1 MIRSTKIPVITVAG
15 TALAMALSAG
25 AAFAQDE
32 AAPHP
37 AHIHAG
43 TCAELGDIV
52 IPLNDVAEPMGDR
65 VGNEMATSPRISV
78 TGTEA
83 PLSDITGAEHAV
95 NVHLSA
101 DELGTYIACGEVGG
115 TLTEDG
121 TLAFRLH
128 EMTDS
133 GNQGVAWLSG
143 GDSDGTTV
151 TVLLWEGQQSMEAE
165 GDS

>member
-1 MIRSTKIPVITVAG
+1 MIRSTKTPILTVAG

-25 AAFAQDE
+25 AVVAQDE
-32 AAPHP
+32 APPHP
-37 AHIHAG
+37 AHIHGG
-43 TCAELGDIV
+43 TCVELGDIV
-52 IPLNDVAEPMGDR
+52 IPLNDVAEPTGDQ

-78 TGTEA
+78 TDTEA
-83 PLSDITGAEHAV
+83 PLSDITGAEHAL

-115 TLTEDG
+115 TLTDDG

-128 EMTDS
+128 EVTDS

-143 GDSDGTTV
+143 ADDGTTV
-151 TVLLWEGQQSMEAE
+151 TVLLWEDRQMIEAE

>member
-1 MIRSTKIPVITVAG
+1 MNRSPKTPVLTVAG

-25 AAFAQDE
+25 AVVAQDD

-37 AHIHAG
+37 AHIHSG
-43 TCAELGDIV
+43 TCVELGDVV

-65 VGNEMATSPRISV
+65 VGSEMATSPRISV
-78 TGTEA
+78 TQTDA
-83 PLSDITGAEHAV
+83 ALSDITGAEHAV

-128 EMTDS
+128 ELTDS
-133 GNQGVAWLSG
+133 GNRGVAWLSG
-143 GDSDGTTV
+143 GDDGTSV
-151 TVLLWEGQQSMEAE
+151 TVLLWEDRQLMEAE

>member
-1 MIRSTKIPVITVAG
+1 MTRSTKIPILTVAG

-25 AAFAQDE
+25 AVVAQDE
-32 AAPHP
+32 AAPPHP

-43 TCAELGDIV
+43 TCVELGDIV

-78 TGTEA
+78 TQTEVA
-83 PLSDITGAEHAV
+83 LSDITGAEHAV

-115 TLTEDG
+115 TLTENG

-143 GDSDGTTV
+143 GDDGTSV
-151 TVLLWEGQQSMEAE
+151 TVLLWEDRQLIEAE